1 MREVFISISTPS
13 FVLEVNINVSTMRF
27 GSDDDGH
34 HDIGVVKLAGM
45 DEERERSILISH
57 ESGHRCSRQ

>member
-1 MREVFISISTPS
+1 
-13 FVLEVNINVSTMRF
+13 MRF
-27 GSDDDGH
+27 GSDDDGR